1 MSTKKSLSEDQQQQ
15 FDFIETEIRQFIDD
29 ELFHQGIERL
39 DVILSSMGES
49 EEYRLLRGATLSRR
63 AELLLELED
72 DEGAWQAAQKAMNMG
87 WYDATVHSIAGWSMY
102 HMDELDVAREQFD
115 QALALDDERV
125 PALTGR
131 AMVFMELED
140 WDAAHND
147 LSRAILLVPDNPS
160 SYAFRAEVEVF
171 LGTLESARRDIQK
184 ARELAPEDP
193 DYALMHARLLTA
205 IGEAG
210 EALEAIDAAIDEE
223 DAALEALLLRS
234 HLKVLGGDATG
245 AKKDAM
251 RASNAYPDEAFAF
264 VQLAQVQLAG
274 GNAALAHKAAERAV
288 KLDPSLPDAY
298 IARGAALQLKGEP
311 EKAAEDFERVQ
322 GEPIELPMFLL
333 GATYDAV
340 DASGFTNEILQMLN
354 ATGGSSANDDARPE
368 KKAKKKPG
376 AGGAANPFA
385 GLSGGIPGLG
395 INPMTMLDQIFDED
409 GNIKPAFKPI
419 LKMAMK
425 NAPSL
430 LKTVPPGMLDDTGI
444 DPSMLDGVDPDDISE
459 EQLEA
464 QMRLFYKMVKN
475 GQNPLDFVKDPNK
488 KPEE

>member
-1 MSTKKSLSEDQQQQ
+1 MSEKNTLSEEHQQQ
-15 FDFIETEIRQFIDD
+15 FDYIEKEIRQFIDD

-49 EEYRLLRGATLSRR
+49 EEYRLLRGAILSRR

-87 WYDATVHSIAGWSMY
+87 WYDATVHSIAGWAMF
-102 HMDELDVAREQFD
+102 HMDELDVAQQQFD
-115 QALALDDERV
+115 QALELDPERI

-131 AMVFMELED
+131 AMAHMELEE
-140 WDAAHND
+140 WDSAHND
-147 LSRAILLVPDNPS
+147 LSRAIQLDPENPS

-171 LGTLESARRDIQK
+171 MGTLESARRDVEK
-184 ARELAPEDP
+184 ARNLSPDDP
-193 DYALMHARLLTA
+193 DYALMHARLLTV
-205 IGEAG
+205 AG
-210 EALEAIDAAIDEE
+210 EVDMALEAIDAAIDEE

-234 HLKVLGGDATG
+234 HLKVMRGDAAA

-274 GNAALAHKAAERAV
+274 GNAALALKAAERAA

-298 IARGAALQLKGEP
+298 IARGAALQLKGEA
-311 EKAAEDFERVQ
+311 EKASEDFDRVQ

-340 DASGFTNEILQMLN
+340 DASGFTNQILEMLN
-354 ATGGSSANDDARPE
+354 AGGGAPANDDKGAAGP
-368 KKAKKKPG
+368 AAAAG

-395 INPMTMLDQIFDED
+395 INPMSMLDQIFDDD
-409 GNIKPAFKPI
+409 GNIRPTFKPI

-430 LKTVPPGMLDDTGI
+430 LKTVPPGMLDNTGI

-475 GQNPLDFVKDPNK
+475 GQNPLDFVQDPNQ